1 MATLTIVDPK
11 GAKAG
16 SVDVSD
22 DVFGIE
28 PNKNAVRQTLIAYQ
42 ANQRQ
47 GTHATKTRGQV
58 RGGGRKPWKQKG
70 TGRARQGS
78 IRAPQWR
85 GGAVIFGPVPR
96 DYNQKV
102 NRKVRR
108 LALYSALSDLRSNEK
123 ITVLKEWSLDKP
135 STKSFVELLGKL
147 GVESARRV
155 LVLVSDQDDNLSKS
169 ARNLGTVIVS
179 DIQNIN
185 IYNLLTCDH
194 LVATPDT
201 LKALEKQ
208 ITSEAE
214 AA

>member
-1 MATLTIVDPK
+1 MATLTIRDPK
-11 GAKAG
+11 GAEAG
-16 SVDVSD
+16 TVEVSD
-22 DVFGIE
+22 AIFGIE
-28 PNKNAVRQTLIAYQ
+28 PNRFAVRQALIAYQ

-47 GTHATKTRGQV
+47 GTHSTKTRGEV

-85 GGAVIFGPVPR
+85 GGAVVFGPRPR

-108 LALYSALSDLRSNEK
+108 LALYSALSDLRSLEK
-123 ITVLKEWSLDKP
+123 ITVLKDFALSKP
-135 STKSFVELLGKL
+135 STKDFIALLDKT
-147 GVESARRV
+147 GVASAQRV
-155 LVLVSDQDDNLSKS
+155 LVLVSDYDDNLAKS

-194 LVATPDT
+194 LVVTPET

>member
-1 MATLTIVDPK
+1 MATLTIRDPK
-11 GAKAG
+11 GADAG
-16 SVDVSD
+16 TVDVSD
-22 DVFGIE
+22 AIFGIE
-28 PNKNAVRQTLIAYQ
+28 PNRHAVRQALIAYQ

-47 GTHATKTRGQV
+47 GTHSTKTRGFV

-78 IRAPQWR
+78 IRSPQWR
-85 GGAVIFGPVPR
+85 GGAVIFGPSPR
-96 DYNQKV
+96 DYTQKV

-108 LALYSALSDLRSNEK
+108 LALYSALSDLRGLEK
-123 ITVLKEWSLDKP
+123 ITVLKDFALDKP
-135 STKSFVELLGKL
+135 TTKSFISLLDTI
-147 GVESARRV
+147 GVGAAQRV
-155 LVLVSDQDDNLSKS
+155 LVLVSDYNDNLAKS

-194 LVATPDT
+194 LVATPET
-201 LKALEKQ
+201 LQALEKQ
-208 ITSEAE
+208 ISEAE

>member
-1 MATLTIVDPK
+1 MATLTIRDPK
-11 GAKAG
+11 GAEAG
-16 SVDVSD
+16 KVDVSD
-22 DVFGIE
+22 AVFGIE
-28 PNKNAVRQTLIAYQ
+28 PNRHAVRQALVAYQ

-47 GTHATKTRGQV
+47 GTHSTKTRHFV
-58 RGGGRKPWKQKG
+58 RGGGAKPWKQKG

-85 GGAVIFGPVPR
+85 GGAVIFGPSPR

-108 LALYSALSDLRSNEK
+108 LALYSALSDLRSQEK
-123 ITVLKEWSLDKP
+123 ITVLKGYGLDKP
-135 STKSFVELLGKL
+135 STKGFIALLDKL
-147 GVESARRV
+147 GVVAAQRV
-155 LVLVSDQDDNLSKS
+155 LVLVSDYDDNLARS

-194 LVATPDT
+194 LVATPET

-208 ITSEAE
+208 ISEAE

>member
-1 MATLTIVDPK
+1 MATLKVRDPK
-11 GAKAG
+11 GSEAG

-22 DVFGIE
+22 VVFGIE
-28 PNKNAVRQTLIAYQ
+28 PNRDAVRQALIAYQ

-47 GTHATKTRGQV
+47 GTHSTKTRAFV

-78 IRAPQWR
+78 IRSPQWR
-85 GGAVIFGPVPR
+85 GGAIIFGPSPR

-108 LALYSALSDLRSNEK
+108 LALYSALSDLLKLEK
-123 ITVLKEWSLDKP
+123 ITVLKDFALTKP
-135 STKSFVELLGKL
+135 STRSFIDLLGNL
-147 GVESARRV
+147 GVNGAQRI
-155 LVLVSDQDDNLSKS
+155 LVLVSVQDDNLAKS

-208 ITSEAE
+208 ISSEAE

>member
-1 MATLTIVDPK
+1 MATLTIRDPK
-11 GAKAG
+11 GADAG
-16 SVDVSD
+16 TVDVSD
-22 DVFGIE
+22 AIFGIE
-28 PNKNAVRQTLIAYQ
+28 PNRHAVRQALIAYQ

-47 GTHATKTRGQV
+47 GTHSTKTRGFV
-58 RGGGRKPWKQKG
+58 SGGGRKPWKQKG

-85 GGAVIFGPVPR
+85 GGAVIFGPSPR
-96 DYNQKV
+96 DYTQKV

-108 LALYSALSDLRSNEK
+108 LALYSALSDLRNLEK
-123 ITVLKEWSLDKP
+123 ITVLKDFALDKP
-135 STKSFVELLGKL
+135 ATKSFISLLDTI
-147 GVESARRV
+147 GVGTAQRV
-155 LVLVSDQDDNLSKS
+155 LVLVSDYNDNLAKS

-194 LVATPDT
+194 LVATPET
-201 LKALEKQ
+201 LQALEKQ
-208 ITSEAE
+208 ISEAE